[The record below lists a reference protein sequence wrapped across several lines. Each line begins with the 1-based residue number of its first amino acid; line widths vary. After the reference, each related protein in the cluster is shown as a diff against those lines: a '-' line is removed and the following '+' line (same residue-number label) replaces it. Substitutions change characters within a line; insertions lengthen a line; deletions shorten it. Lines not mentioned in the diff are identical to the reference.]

1 MENALGRMFR
11 RQRLAAGIALGLGV
25 SGAVTYLALQSWRN
39 KRRERRRVVA
49 VHLDNVC
56 ADLLSAFVNFSNA
69 TFGTSLTLA
78 GITSLSSETLLSTL
92 GAKSAEE
99 VEARF
104 LAFYSS
110 DFFREIAP
118 IAGAAEGLGMLREEY
133 ELHLIV
139 QRPAVAKEETMKFID
154 RHFPAF
160 FQKVHFVPPVM
171 GCAEQPLAKARI
183 CSRVGAA
190 LLIDDSPSCA
200 EACAKA
206 GVSTYLFGNYAW
218 NQSLAGENPRISR
231 VVNWKAT
238 VDAFF
243 PFLSMSDSGNGMWST
258 GKSDLLQAAVDRIF
272 AGNGQALS
280 SLSFSFTIADPLLA
294 DCPLVGC
301 STGFGTLCGYQM
313 EEIVGRNCRFL
324 VDPVPQELVNL
335 RVRQI
340 VREFCQARR
349 TGDKYKIPVAHF
361 EPWMRQQS
369 DVDGLFC
376 IQTNAR
382 KDGSLFKN
390 MFFLKEVSLAD
401 HPYIVGLQSE
411 VPGSEELHADTCHEA
426 CLHLEANMAEVERV
440 LAGLFWYSGGM
451 RRQDDQDMNDGFDN
465 FMTGF
470 NQGRQF

>member
-1 MENALGRMFR
+1 MERALGRLCGR
-11 RQRLAAGIALGLGV
+11 ARITAGIALGLGV
-25 SGAVTYLALQSWRN
+25 SGAVTYLALRSWRN
-39 KRRERRRVVA
+39 RRRERRRVVT

-56 ADLLSAFVNFSNA
+56 ADFLTAFVNFSNA
-69 TFGTSLTLA
+69 TFGTSLSLL
-78 GITSLSSETLLSTL
+78 GITSLSDERLPAVL
-92 GAKSAEE
+92 GAKSLEE
-99 VEARF
+99 VEAR
-104 LAFYSS
+104 LQAFYSS

-118 IAGAAEGLGMLREEY
+118 VKGAAEGLSMLREDY

-139 QRPAVAKEETMKFID
+139 QRPVCVKEETLKFVE

-160 FQKVHFVPPVM
+160 FRSVHFLPASA
-171 GCAEQPLAKARI
+171 GGLEQPWAKARL
-183 CSRVGAA
+183 CSQIGAA
-190 LLIDDSPSCA
+190 LSIDDSPSCA

-206 GVSTYLFGNYAW
+206 GISSYLFGNYAW
-218 NQSLAGENPRISR
+218 NQALAGDSIRIAR
-231 VVNWKAT
+231 VANWQAT

-243 PFLSMSDSGNGMWST
+243 PFLSTSGSGDDMWSA
-258 GKSDLLQAAVDRIF
+258 GKSDLLQSAVDRIF

-280 SLSFSFTIADPLLA
+280 SLAFSFTIADPLLD

-324 VDPVPQELVNL
+324 VDPVPQELVNSQ
-335 RVRQI
+335 VRQI
-340 VREFCQARR
+340 VREFCQAKR
-349 TGDKYKIPVAHF
+349 TNDKYKIPRSHL
-361 EPWMRQQS
+361 EPWMRQHS

-390 MFFLKEVSLAD
+390 MFFLKEVSLSD

-411 VPGSEELHADTCHEA
+411 VPGNEETHADECHQA

-440 LAGLFWYSGGM
+440 LAGLFWYCGGM
-451 RRQDDQDMNDGFDN
+451 RRQDDEDLNDGFGN
-465 FMTGF
+465 FSSGF
-470 NQGRQF
+470 NEGRQF